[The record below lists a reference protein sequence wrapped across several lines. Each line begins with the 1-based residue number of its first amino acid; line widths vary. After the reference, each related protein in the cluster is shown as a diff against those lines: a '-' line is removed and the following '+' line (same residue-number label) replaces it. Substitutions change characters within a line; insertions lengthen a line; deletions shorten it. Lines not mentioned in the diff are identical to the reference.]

1 MMGIRQIPLIFVLLI
16 LLSSNI
22 SLRESNFV
30 PNIVDNTSARATG
43 VDLSV
48 TNSTYSY
55 ANSADE
61 AKYRMFSSNFP
72 VIGFSKPYEL
82 YVIDTMVNAPTKVT
96 IEVEN
101 FGINP
106 SGTIDIN
113 IKLLHNEYTQFEIVN
128 DTIQMA
134 TLNGGSSNSIQH

>member
-22 SLRESNFV
+22 SLSESSFD
-30 PNIVDNTSARATG
+30 PITIDNASARATG

-72 VIGFSKPYEL
+72 IIGFNKPYNL

-96 IEVEN
+96 
-101 FGINP
+101 
-106 SGTIDIN
+106 
-113 IKLLHNEYTQFEIVN
+113 
-128 DTIQMA
+128 
-134 TLNGGSSNSIQH
+134 